1 MKVLSYNKYKFLL
14 DNYPIEFLKESS
26 EFAQSQMN
34 QVSNPL
40 GPGYGFAKDPSMS
53 IYSDDVNPY
62 IDNYARLSQIVADL
76 GRVMKE
82 LQGPIS
88 TSFKNKVDYFLE
100 DVEEYQNLKILRIF
114 ENTNLKLD
122 VYISFDF
129 MEEEFF
135 GVFRNFNGINEP
147 KLDSD
152 LFSDPRFTYINK
164 EYYIKLKNYIYK
176 ILYNWFIP
184 APGDYK
190 ILSDELKMKNSMGQ
204 NVKIKKNA
212 TIYVKGYNTDANNDP
227 FLMIRYKDDIY
238 EIGKNDYF
246 FFKYRT
252 EKLIRNI

>member
-1 MKVLSYNKYKFLL
+1 MKVLSYNKFRFLL
-14 DNYPIEFLKESS
+14 DNYPPELLRESS

-34 QVSNPL
+34 QVSSPL
-40 GPGYGFAKDPSMS
+40 GPGYGFAQDPTMS

-62 IDNYARLSQIVADL
+62 VDNYARLSQIVADM

-82 LQGPIS
+82 LQGAVS

-100 DVEEYQNLKILRIF
+100 DIEEYQNLKILRIF

-135 GVFRNFNGINEP
+135 GVIRNFNGINDP

-152 LFSDPRFTYINK
+152 LFSDPRFAYINK

-184 APGDYK
+184 SPGDYK

-204 NVKIKKNA
+204 NVKIKKNS
-212 TIYVKGYNTDANNDP
+212 TIYVKGYNVDANNDP
-227 FLMIRYKDDIY
+227 FIIIRYKDDVF

-246 FFKYRT
+246 YFKYRT
-252 EKLIRNI
+252 KKLD